1 MVRRGMGIWV
11 FVLVGVVIVAIAVYS
26 EVQRRQA
33 LGPVAERLGLSF
45 SGGLQPL
52 SPGLDS
58 TGFYL
63 FTQGP
68 PEVLNL
74 MRGRRGGYEVA
85 LFGYGYDAP
94 QGEEGSREIPVG
106 DAGQIERRLQTVLWV
121 QAAGR
126 PLPDFDLSPTRESL
140 RRVAQRFGLL
150 PVFIDGRADF
160 RDRYL
165 LFGRDTEAVRPV
177 FTPAVLDALVADP
190 GWFIE
195 GRGNQCLLYRVKER
209 VAPEAMGAFL
219 DRGLG
224 LIETLLGAAPGSG
237 AAG

>member
-11 FVLVGVVIVAIAVYS
+11 FVLAGVVIVAIAVYS

-126 PLPDFDLSPTRESL
+126 PLGDFDLSPTRESL

-165 LFGRDTEAVRPV
+165 LFGRDTEALRAV
-177 FTPAVLDALVADP
+177 FTPAVLDALVTDP

-195 GRGNQCLLYRVKER
+195 GRGSQWLLYRVKER

>member
-1 MVRRGMGIWV
+1 MGIWV
-11 FVLVGVVIVAIAVYS
+11 FVLVGVAIVTIAVYS
-26 EVQRRQA
+26 EMQRRRA
-33 LGPVAERLGLSF
+33 LGPVAEGLGLGF
-45 SGGLQPL
+45 SPGQQPL
-52 SPGLDS
+52 SPALDAA
-58 TGFYL
+58 GFYL

-74 MRGRRGGYEVA
+74 MHGRRGGHEVA

-150 PVFIDGRADF
+150 PAQIEGRADF

-165 LFGRDTEAVRPV
+165 LFARDPDALRRV
-177 FTPAVLDALVADP
+177 FRPAVVDALVADP

-195 GRGNQCLLYRVKER
+195 GRGNQWLLYRVKER

-219 DRGLG
+219 DRGLA
-224 LIETLLGAAPGSG
+224 LIETLLRTVPGSQPPG
-237 AAG
+237 

>member
-1 MVRRGMGIWV
+1 MGVWA
-11 FVLVGVVIVAIAVYS
+11 FVLVGVIIVAIAVYS
-26 EVQRRQA
+26 EAQRRQA
-33 LGPVAERLGLSF
+33 LGPVAKALGLGF
-45 SGGLQPL
+45 SGGPQPL
-52 SPGLDS
+52 PAELESA
-58 TGFYL
+58 GFYL

-106 DAGQIERRLQTVLWV
+106 DAGQIERRLQTVLWAK
-121 QAAGR
+121 AAGQT
-126 PLPDFDLSPTRESL
+126 LPDFDLSPTRESL
-140 RRVAQRFGLL
+140 RRVGQRFGLV
-150 PVFIDGRADF
+150 PVSIDGRADF
-160 RDRYL
+160 RERYL
-165 LFGRDTEAVRPV
+165 LSARDAAALRAV

-195 GRGNQCLLYRVKER
+195 GRGNQWLFYRVKER
-209 VAPEAMGAFL
+209 VAPEAMAAFL
-219 DRGLG
+219 DHGLG

-237 AAG
+237 AAR